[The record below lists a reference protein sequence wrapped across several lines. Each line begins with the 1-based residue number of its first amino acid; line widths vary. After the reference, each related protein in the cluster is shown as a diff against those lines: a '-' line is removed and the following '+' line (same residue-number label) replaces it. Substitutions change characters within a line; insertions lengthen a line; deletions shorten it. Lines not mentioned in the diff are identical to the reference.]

1 MKILLITILI
11 ILIITSIAFT
21 NIDLTNGINEVRLSS
36 NLNILQHKPLLD
48 SFAEYRFNKMLF
60 PISHEY
66 ISWRSDYDFF
76 MLWSHGLNSSYIGEI
91 IVFGHLPYTTEEC
104 IAAWFKSPLHRQA
117 ILNKNFTHMG
127 TYSGYKYKHYI
138 TIVEFE
144 RGL

>member
-76 MLWSHGLNSSYIGEI
+76 MKWSHGLNSSYIGEI

-117 ILNKNFTHMG
+117 ILNKNFTHIG
-127 TYSGYKYKHYI
+127 SHSGYKYKHYI

-144 RGL
+144 RKL